1 MFLRMCLA
9 QQGRNFLSL
18 NPRLARFFQRL
29 KITIVEGY
37 GLTETAPVVTACRL
51 GNVKIGT
58 VGIQLPGVEI
68 KLGPDKEILVHGP
81 NVMKGYY
88 NNLTLTNEVI
98 DADGW
103 FHTGDL
109 GFIDREGFLVII
121 GRKKEMISLSTGKIV
136 WPEQLELQ
144 LNNDRL
150 ISQSCVF
157 GNNRSYLVALL
168 VPDWQEVNR
177 SLPELQ
183 SNGREPDQ
191 MVRSPQLQQLIQR
204 RLEKI
209 NDQLADWE
217 KIRTF
222 TLLPREFSQAGDELT
237 PTLKLRRTVIASR
250 YAKEIERM
258 YS

>member
-1 MFLRMCLA
+1 M
-9 QQGRNFLSL
+9 
-18 NPRLARFFQRL
+18 
-29 KITIVEGY
+29 
-37 GLTETAPVVTACRL
+37 VTACRID
-51 GNVKIGT
+51 NIKIGT
-58 VGIQLPGVEI
+58 VGTQLPGVEI
-68 KLGPDKEILVHGP
+68 KLGPDKEVLVHGP

-88 NNLTLTNEVI
+88 NNPTLTAEVI

-136 WPEQLELQ
+136 WPEQIELQ

-150 ISQSCVF
+150 VSQSCVF
-157 GNNRSYLVALL
+157 GNNRSYLVALI

-183 SNGREPDQ
+183 SDGREPDQ
-191 MVRSPQLQQLIQR
+191 LVRSPKLQQLIQQ
-204 RLEKI
+204 RLDKVNE
-209 NDQLADWE
+209 QLADWE
-217 KIRTF
+217 KIKTF
-222 TLLPREFSQAGDELT
+222 TLLPREFSQARDELT
-237 PTLKLRRTVIASR
+237 PTLKLRRPVIASQFAR
-250 YAKEIERM
+250 DIERM